1 MRKLIAG
8 LVLLLIVA
16 GLTAGPY
23 AFAQDEPA
31 TPETYVVDCPSPTI
45 PASPDA
51 NAVGTV
57 DPEVNAT
64 VETEMELAGMDA
76 SPKASP
82 GIFVCAS
89 PEATPTS

>member
-8 LVLLLIVA
+8 LALLLIVA
-16 GLTAGPY
+16 GMTAGQY

-31 TPETYVVDCPSPTI
+31 TPETYVVECPSPSI

-51 NAVGTV
+51 DAVGTV

-64 VETEMELAGMDA
+64 VETQMELAGMDA
-76 SPKASP
+76 SPEASP
-82 GIFVCAS
+82 GIFACAS
-89 PEATPTS
+89 PEATPAS